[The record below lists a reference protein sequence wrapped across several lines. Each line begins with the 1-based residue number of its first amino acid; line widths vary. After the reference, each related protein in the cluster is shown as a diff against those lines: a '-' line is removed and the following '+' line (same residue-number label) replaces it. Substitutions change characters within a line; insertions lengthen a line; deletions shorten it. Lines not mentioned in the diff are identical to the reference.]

1 MRTRNIAIPLVLLAA
16 FAASGCAT
24 ADRSG
29 LSFHEGRD
37 LAQQEHAETAPEK
50 RNNCSKT
57 TRVGSNMRQ
66 IVCRSQDVRT
76 LTSERAQN
84 ALRNQSHLRKSDL
97 RAAESVR
104 LIN

>member
-1 MRTRNIAIPLVLLAA
+1 MNFTSIAITLVLLAA

-37 LAQQEHAETAPEK
+37 LAQQEHDEAAPEK
-50 RNNCSKT
+50 RHTCSKT
-57 TRVGSNMRQ
+57 TRVGSNMRH

-84 ALRNQSHLRKSDL
+84 ALRNRSQRVQLEHGDGS
-97 RAAESVR
+97 
-104 LIN
+104 